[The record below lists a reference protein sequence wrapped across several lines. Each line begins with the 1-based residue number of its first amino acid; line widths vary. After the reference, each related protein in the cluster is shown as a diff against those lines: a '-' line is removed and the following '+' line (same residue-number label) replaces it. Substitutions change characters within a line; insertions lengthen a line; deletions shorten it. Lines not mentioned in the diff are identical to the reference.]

1 MSSTRLLNRL
11 NELIARGEEMRG
23 IFDFPIQERYGTD
36 NVLSLANRERLDQW
50 KLNCLNTIEIT
61 AGKKSVFYET
71 FPHRY
76 VDYKEATFGE
86 AMSHYLSVLRALSE
100 ELQMGF
106 LYGVEMLVARDM
118 LGTIVEEAKVLLQ
131 AKYKDAAAIY
141 CRVILE
147 TSIKKLCDNNKITYR
162 KKEKLNSLSN
172 KLRKRGLLNL
182 PEWRQI
188 QAWTDI
194 GNSAAH
200 GKFSDYTEDDVKNML
215 NGIKNFIETKLK

>member
-1 MSSTRLLNRL
+1 MRKDF
-11 NELIARGEEMRG
+11 NE
-23 IFDFPIQERYGTD
+23 FPVQDMLDLFSRY
-36 NVLSLANRERLDQW
+36 LSLNDRERLDQW
-50 KLNCLNTIEIT
+50 KLSCLNTVEII

-71 FPHRY
+71 FPFGRI
-76 VDYKEATFGE
+76 DYSNRTFDE

-106 LYGVEMLVARDM
+106 LFGVEMLVAKDI
-118 LGTIVEEAKVLLQ
+118 LGTIIEEARTLLQ

-147 TSIKKLCDNNKITYR
+147 TSLKKLCDKNKITYR
-162 KKEKLNSLSN
+162 KKEKLSTISE
-172 KLRKRGLLNL
+172 KLRKKGHLNIY
-182 PEWRQI
+182 EWRQI
-188 QAWTDI
+188 QAWADI

-215 NGIKNFIETKLK
+215 NGIENFLKTKMKGESAL

>member
-1 MSSTRLLNRL
+1 
-11 NELIARGEEMRG
+11 MRG
-23 IFDFPIQERYGTD
+23 IFDFPIQERYSTD
-36 NVLSLANRERLDQW
+36 KVLSLDNRERLDQW
-50 KLNCLNTIEIT
+50 KLSCLNTIEIT

-76 VDYKEATFGE
+76 VDHKEITFDE

-118 LGTIVEEAKVLLQ
+118 LDTIVEEAKVLLQ

-215 NGIKNFIETKLK
+215 NGIENFIETKLK